1 MSLSTGTYQTINK
14 QLSAHLLQNNL
25 TIKFEAIGGGS
36 INKTYKIAGAN
47 KFFFCKINSATKFP
61 QLFKKEEAGLQQIK
75 DQHCIKTPAIISNL
89 IENDEQILIL
99 EWIEEGEK
107 TISFWKRFGEQ
118 LAQLHHCTNN
128 YFGLNENN
136 YMGAVPQL
144 NHQQNSWV
152 KFFIENRLQP
162 IIKNCFDK
170 NLLSKKH
177 LINFEKLYTLL
188 PSVFNEEPPALL
200 HGDLWSGNFLCN
212 KNSDPVLIDP
222 AVYYGHRSTDLAMT
236 TLFGGF
242 HQSFYESYHFH
253 FPLPAN
259 YLEQW
264 EACNLYPL
272 LIHLQLFGK
281 SYLPNIENI
290 LQQFD

>member
-14 QLSAHLLQNNL
+14 QLSALLHQNNL
-25 TIKFEAIGGGS
+25 TLKLEAVAGGS
-36 INKTYKIAGAN
+36 INKTYKIATTN

-61 QLFKKEEAGLQQIK
+61 QLFQKEEAGLQQIK

-99 EWIEEGEK
+99 EWIDEGEK

-118 LAQLHHCTNN
+118 LAQLHHSTNN

-188 PSVFNEEPPALL
+188 PAAFNEEPPALL

-212 KNSDPVLIDP
+212 KNSEPVLIDP
-222 AVYYGHRSTDLAMT
+222 ALYYGHRSTDLAMT

-259 YLEQW
+259 YPEQW